1 MKLNIQLDIIRIN
14 LTPKPPFLSSG
25 KHYEYFTISNF
36 LKSMELKYSFLRE
49 HVKKKST
56 LCLGRYHG
64 ILIIY
69 NIDTEIK
76 GFTKSLKCKAIG
88 IEQHKRIP
96 NTIPRS
102 NFGQLSL

>member
-1 MKLNIQLDIIRIN
+1 
-14 LTPKPPFLSSG
+14 
-25 KHYEYFTISNF
+25 
-36 LKSMELKYSFLRE
+36 MELKYSFLRE

-64 ILIIY
+64 LLIMY
-69 NIDTEIK
+69 NIDTKIK

-102 NFGQLSL
+102 NFWPVISIKTEKT